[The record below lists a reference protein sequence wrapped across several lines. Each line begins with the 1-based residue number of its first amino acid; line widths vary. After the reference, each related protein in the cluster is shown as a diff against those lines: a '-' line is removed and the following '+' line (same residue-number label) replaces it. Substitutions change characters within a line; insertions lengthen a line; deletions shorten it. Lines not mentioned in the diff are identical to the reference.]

1 MQPSSEA
8 QATLIHQIYKAAGLN
23 YADTQYFEAHGTGT
37 PVGDPIE
44 LEALAATFGNAKRNI
59 EQPLYVGSV
68 KTNIGHLEGC
78 AGLAGLLKTILS
90 LENGVIIPSL
100 NYENPNP
107 KLRLDDWHIKVATKL
122 TAWPTDGLRRA
133 SVNSFGYGGSNAHC
147 IIDDAYHY
155 LKLRGLHGTTAT
167 THTSPCIVNG
177 NGNSNGNG
185 DGSGSG
191 SGNASPRATLSS
203 PYEIQGANAHPRLFV
218 FSSPQQAA
226 LQRLTNSYANYLHN
240 EFPGSPTVADSFLKS
255 LASTLSDRRSI
266 FQWRTACV
274 AASADGL
281 TAALRQSMKSNRTN
295 QSPEIAYVFTGQGAQ
310 WQGMGRELFQYEVFA
325 QTVADADNYLA
336 SLGADWS
343 VLGELNASIEES
355 NINLAKFSQ
364 PLCTILQIALVNLLR
379 HWGVQPAAVVG
390 HSSGEIGKHLNHLW
404 LQAFT

>member
-8 QATLIHQIYKAAGLN
+8 QATLIHQTYRAAGLN
-23 YADTQYFEAHGTGT
+23 FADTQYFEAHGTGT

-44 LEALAATFGNAKRNI
+44 LEALAATFGNAKRSG

-122 TAWPTDGLRRA
+122 TPWPTDGLRRA

-147 IIDDAYHY
+147 IVDDAYHY
-155 LKLRGLHGTTAT
+155 LKLRGLNGTTAT
-167 THTSPCIVNG
+167 THSSPSIVNG
-177 NGNSNGNG
+177 NGN
-185 DGSGSG
+185 GSGSG
-191 SGNASPRATLSS
+191 RSSSS
-203 PYEIQGANAHPRLFV
+203 PGAIQGTNARPRLFV

-226 LQRLTNSYANYLHN
+226 LQRLANSYANYLH
-240 EFPGSPTVADSFLKS
+240 EPFSGSPKGADSFLKS
-255 LASTLSDRRSI
+255 LAFTLSDRRSI

-274 AASADGL
+274 AASAADL
-281 TAALRQSMKSNRTN
+281 AAALRQSMKTNRTN

-343 VLGELNASIEES
+343 VLGELNASTEES
-355 NINLAKFSQ
+355 NVNLAKFSQ
-364 PLCTILQIALVNLLR
+364 PLCTILQIALVDLLR

-390 HSSGEIGKHLNHLW
+390 HSSGEIGEYLNYP
-404 LQAFT
+404 